1 MAFVGNYSL
10 FTSETVRLHEPMESR
25 REEWQEMAAD
35 EINGRALTL
44 EVDGRTVEGVAPYMT
59 RQMELMLP
67 VTGLT
72 DAFACA
78 ANRYEDERL
87 VIEKNT
93 ISVTMQEGEPSMTVN
108 GIPMSLSVGMTK
120 IGNDYYVPVEAV
132 EKSLAYGSTWSAES
146 GVLSMTGMSSEKRVL
161 PYAYDYRA
169 EGRAA
174 ASRSS

>member
-10 FTSETVRLHEPMESR
+10 FTSETVRRHEPMESR

-93 ISVTMQEGEPSMTVN
+93 ISVTMHDRQRHPHE
-108 GIPMSLSVGMTK
+108 SVGGDDENRK
-120 IGNDYYVPVEAV
+120 
-132 EKSLAYGSTWSAES
+132 
-146 GVLSMTGMSSEKRVL
+146 
-161 PYAYDYRA
+161 
-169 EGRAA
+169 
-174 ASRSS
+174 